1 MENQVE
7 KVFVKLNQVWQKGDA
22 VAVNDTTY
30 KVKTA
35 DNLTFEIEKGSN
47 YLEMQRSPAQ
57 RFALGEA
64 KERLEGA
71 YVSFDKLPDNVQDA
85 IVRGE
90 EYLHKSAYPK
100 DGVIKESVKMV
111 QMVYSSTSGSR
122 LDVQI
127 KRKEVVTLNQAKA
140 YNHQFTQGEFDKM
153 VNDGEHVAFT
163 GRSSN
168 GESFTKLAYFETKL
182 NDIRTKAAL
191 TSNTYLFGQRLTSE
205 QANAMNKGIETKIT
219 IEKTKKGPL
228 TYMVN
233 YSPRAERFVTKS
245 LEKAKVKDIE
255 TKEAV
260 TVGNEKKKRQPNNAI
275 SM

>member
-35 DNLTFEIEKGSN
+35 DNLTFEIEKNSD
-47 YLEMQRSPAQ
+47 YLEQQRSPAQ

-71 YVSFDKLPDNVQDA
+71 YVSFDKLPENIQDA

-111 QMVYSSTSGSR
+111 QMVYSSTSGSK

-127 KRKEVVTLNQAKA
+127 KRKETVALDQAKA
-140 YNHQFTQGEFDKM
+140 YNHQFTQAEFDKM
-153 VNDGEHVAFT
+153 VKDGEYVSFK

-168 GESFTKLAYFETKL
+168 GVSFTKLAYFEPKL
-182 NDIRTKAAL
+182 NDIRTKSAL
-191 TSNTYLFGQRLTSE
+191 SSNTYLYGQQLTQE
-205 QANAMNKGIETKIT
+205 QADSLNKGVETKIT
-219 IEKTKKGPL
+219 IKVTKKGPL
-228 TYMVN
+228 TYMVS
-233 YSPRAERFVTKS
+233 YSPRAERFITKS

-260 TVGNEKKKRQPNNAI
+260 TVSAEKKKKQPSNAI